1 MNLKEAKLF
10 SNWLLNKVL
19 VILAIATVISY
30 LISSF
35 FTPYDST
42 DVPGKRS
49 GLRLYKDAKTGCE
62 YLSANKNGLVKRV
75 DINGTHIGCVNKGK

>member
-1 MNLKEAKLF
+1 MTLKEAKLF
-10 SNWLLNKVL
+10 SNWLLSKVL
-19 VILAIATVISY
+19 VILAIATLISY
-30 LISSF
+30 LISNF
-35 FTPYDST
+35 FTPYGST